1 MAPHAGTAGLKVL
14 LAGRLQSD
22 LSEAEAFLV
31 HEGATGEL
39 NLDMQH
45 LFASFR

>member
-31 HEGATGEL
+31 QEGATGAL
-39 NLDMQH
+39 NLDLQH
-45 LFASFR
+45 FSASLR